1 MNQRLSG
8 KERKTRST
16 LNHSVQQQEPDNSEE
31 SETEQRRGFLG
42 RRPEAGERDPVV
54 KNNTALILKG

>member
-8 KERKTRST
+8 QERKTWST
-16 LNHSVQQQEPDNSEE
+16 LNHSVQQREPDNSEE

-42 RRPEAGERDPVV
+42 RRPEAGERDPVA